1 MALLEYANL
10 GYGGPA
16 ARAVL
21 SQVFRGLKDF
31 YEFQKR
37 ALDYLKQ
44 EKVFR
49 TAWRPAAAPDETN
62 GRRARGRQSE
72 VPGFWVELVEPNDD
86 IEDPDAL
93 FDQFFDEDNPEL
105 YEVPTPPEPE
115 SGQKIRS
122 VRPPRSSR
130 LRVLRGH
137 RESNQLL
144 LDREPEHP
152 HLLLWPN
159 TRPLERQLDAIK
171 QIADS
176 PRPHQKP
183 LVQLFERADAV
194 TWSSFSPAQLD
205 ERDWFILRDLGRPG
219 TTSQREFVSKA
230 LATPDF
236 AVLEGPPGSGKTTAI
251 CELILQIVRRKPRPG
266 RVLLCASTH
275 VAVDNVLERLK
286 DPSEPYAKWI
296 NPLRVGDEFKA
307 SSSVRDYLPE
317 QRLRSD
323 TKQLKEFLRSKP
335 ASPARDHLA
344 QSLDDDAVVQRFM
357 LETSNVV
364 CGTTIGILRL
374 AQLLG
379 NGGGRSQPGAW
390 TADLFDVL
398 IVDEASKTPFQEF
411 LVPALLAKRWVLV
424 GDPRQLSPFVDEDA
438 MQVNL
443 EACLPQTAARNAC
456 ADIFLARPDS
466 QPLARRRQLLGT
478 QRPTLVVSDDEQE
491 RSWYEHQA
499 SERGV
504 YCAVLEE
511 GDSFQL
517 AAAGIIL
524 ATTSG
529 MSQHSH
535 KLPLDICGL
544 RGDESIP
551 DDIKRRVLAWRR
563 ATHRDRD
570 HDPSWANQY
579 GFRLVRE
586 YEQRFRVGGDL
597 SLGDPEETPTQRVAR
612 LREEQKG
619 LQPAFLDEEQTAR
632 LMDEIGRVRRVA
644 LPSIL
649 EAMQYGFSPDRVSV
663 QTALT
668 QGLPKYRF
676 AERHVLLEYQH
687 RMHPEIAAFPSARV
701 YGGRALQT
709 DPSMLSRRAWA
720 YEPSKPRSRWLHVTG
735 PCQGRQSQDEADAVI
750 LECAKFIAWAKAN
763 PHMGGAGLPDGKPW
777 EIAVLTF
784 YRAQERLLRDRL
796 RHKTGQGRAHHSF
809 VVGDPARPS
818 CIIKLCTVDRF
829 QGQEADVVLLSIA
842 NDHSTVFLESLNR
855 LNVAITRARYLLVVI
870 GNRQAMRQRRA
881 EGTLL
886 YELAQ
891 SPLMKTEDHLKER
904 PDANQR

>member
-21 SQVFRGLKDF
+21 NQVFRGLKDF
-31 YEFQKR
+31 YEYQKL
-37 ALDYLKQ
+37 ALDYLKT

-49 TAWRPAAAPDETN
+49 TAWLPGEVPEELN
-62 GRRARGRQSE
+62 GRRSRRRPDDM
-72 VPGFWVELVEPNDD
+72 PGVWVELVEPNDD

-105 YEVPTPPEPE
+105 YEVPAPPETE
-115 SGQKIRS
+115 SGKKFRP

-130 LRVLRGH
+130 LRVLKGH

-144 LDREPEHP
+144 LDRRPEQP

-194 TWSSFSPAQLD
+194 TWPSFSPTTLD
-205 ERDWFILRDLGRPG
+205 EEDWFILRDLERPG
-219 TTSQREFVSKA
+219 TRGQRDFVSKA

-251 CELILQIVRRKPRPG
+251 CELILQIIRRKPRPG

-286 DPSEPYAKWI
+286 DPAEAYAKWI
-296 NPLRVGDEFKA
+296 NPLRIGDEFKA
-307 SSSVRDYLPE
+307 SDAVRDFLPE

-323 TKQLKEFLRSKP
+323 TKRLKEFLRSMP
-335 ASPARDHLA
+335 ASPARTHLA
-344 QSLDDDAVVQRFM
+344 QSLDDDAVLQRLM

-379 NGGGRSQPGAW
+379 NGGGRQQPGTW

-456 ADIFLARPDS
+456 TDVFLARPDS
-466 QPLARRRQLLGT
+466 QPLARRRQMLGT
-478 QRPTLVVSDDEQE
+478 QRPTLVVSDDAQE
-491 RSWYEHQA
+491 RSWYERQA

-511 GDSFQL
+511 SDDFQL

-524 ATTSG
+524 ATPAG
-529 MSQHSH
+529 ISQLSH
-535 KLPLDICGL
+535 KLPLDICGI

-551 DDIKRRVLAWRR
+551 DDVTRRASAWRR
-563 ATHRDRD
+563 MTHRDRD
-570 HDPSWANQY
+570 HDPSWATQY

-586 YEQRFRVGGDL
+586 YEQRFRVGGEL
-597 SLGDPEETPTQRVAR
+597 SLDDPEETPTQRVTR
-612 LREEQKG
+612 LREEQQG
-619 LQPAFLDEEQTAR
+619 LQPAFLDEDQSAR
-632 LMDEIGRVRRVA
+632 LMDEIERVRRVA

-649 EAMQYGFSPDRVSV
+649 EAMQYGFAPNRVSV

-709 DPSMLSRRAWA
+709 DPSMLPRRAWG
-720 YEPSKPRSRWLHVTG
+720 YEPSKPRARWLHVTG
-735 PCQGRQSQDEADAVI
+735 PCQGRQSEDEADAAI
-750 LECAKFIAWAKAN
+750 LECSKFITWAKAN
-763 PHMGGAGLPDGKPW
+763 PHTGRDGLPDSKPW

-796 RHKTGQGRAHHSF
+796 RRKSGQSRAHHSF
-809 VVGDPARPS
+809 PVRDPKRPV
-818 CIIKLCTVDRF
+818 CVIKLCTVDRF

-881 EGTLL
+881 QGTLL
-886 YELAQ
+886 YELAHT
-891 SPLMKTEDHLKER
+891 PLVVTEDHLKER
-904 PDANQR
+904 PDDSQH